1 MGSCGLRGRRI
12 LLVEDEMMVA
22 WLVAD
27 MLGDLGCEVV
37 GPASHVDRA
46 LTMLA
51 AETIDAAVLDLNL
64 GGVRSYPVADALT
77 ERGIPFV
84 FATGYGEDSVLEGY
98 RFWPV
103 LPKPV
108 ERRKLRCV
116 LSAMI
121 PDIGQVS

>member
-1 MGSCGLRGRRI
+1 MGSCELRDRRI

-37 GPASHVDRA
+37 GPAGHVDRA
-46 LTMLA
+46 LTMIA
-51 AETIDAAVLDLNL
+51 TEIIDAAVLDLNL
-64 GGVRSYPVADALT
+64 GGVRSYPIADALT
-77 ERGIPFV
+77 ARGIPFV
-84 FATGYGEDSVLEGY
+84 FATGYGEDSVLDRY
-98 RFWPV
+98 RLWPV

-108 ERRKLRCV
+108 ERAKLQCV

-121 PDIGQVS
+121 LDIGQVN

>member
-1 MGSCGLRGRRI
+1 MGTCDLRDRRI

-27 MLGDLGCEVV
+27 ILGDLGCEVV
-37 GPASHVDRA
+37 GPAGRVDRA
-46 LTMLA
+46 LMMIS

-64 GGVRSYPVADALT
+64 GGVRSYPVADALMV
-77 ERGIPFV
+77 RGIPFV

-98 RFWPV
+98 RLWPV

-108 ERRKLRCV
+108 ERRKLQCA
-116 LSAMI
+116 LSAMM
-121 PDIGQVS
+121 PNIGQHG